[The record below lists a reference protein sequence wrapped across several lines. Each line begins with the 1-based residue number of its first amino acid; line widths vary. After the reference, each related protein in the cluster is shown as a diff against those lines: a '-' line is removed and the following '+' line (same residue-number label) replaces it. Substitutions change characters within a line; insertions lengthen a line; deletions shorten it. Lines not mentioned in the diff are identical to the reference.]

1 MTSSVRVNA
10 NFCFLRFSFYSV
22 YINATIQ
29 TNNRIK
35 PHTCRCFLCEGG
47 LRSCSDRGWGL
58 SCSHCWSSCQSLPS
72 CSMSDRTL
80 FPLSSPTTSSCSA
93 PRLQERDT
101 ERSCIE
107 KSHVA
112 RLQHSLTGH
121 HHRPVLSRT
130 IVSAG
135 GLNTLLPLL
144 LHLLR
149 WGVVDVSF
157 ALSKQLLC
165 KLHYSGK
172 VVTGVSELVW
182 TDLEHGNI
190 FQDHLKSSTAKK
202 CEHKTYTSWFFLLL
216 YLFIQVTTK

>member
-1 MTSSVRVNA
+1 MQPLLEFMSIFALMQQVWP
-10 NFCFLRFSFYSV
+10 YSV
-22 YINATIQ
+22 PAFISDHI
-29 TNNRIK
+29 
-35 PHTCRCFLCEGG
+35 FMF
-47 LRSCSDRGWGL
+47 CSTAAR
-58 SCSHCWSSCQSLPS
+58 
-72 CSMSDRTL
+72 
-80 FPLSSPTTSSCSA
+80 
-93 PRLQERDT
+93 ERHR
-101 ERSCIE
+101 EELYRK

-202 CEHKTYTSWFFLLL
+202 CEHKT
-216 YLFIQVTTK
+216 

>member
-1 MTSSVRVNA
+1 M
-10 NFCFLRFSFYSV
+10 
-22 YINATIQ
+22 
-29 TNNRIK
+29 
-35 PHTCRCFLCEGG
+35 
-47 LRSCSDRGWGL
+47 
-58 SCSHCWSSCQSLPS
+58 
-72 CSMSDRTL
+72 
-80 FPLSSPTTSSCSA
+80 
-93 PRLQERDT
+93 
-101 ERSCIE
+101 E

-130 IVSAG
+130 IVSAA

-190 FQDHLKSSTAKK
+190 FQDHLKSSTAKMQK
-202 CEHKTYTSWFFLLL
+202 CEHKTYTSCFFC
-216 YLFIQVTTK
+216 YYIYFSE